1 MLTYKVMVI
10 AALILSLAA
19 SLIWNWNQHL
29 DKLEMRDALA
39 ASQSRVEELRAD
51 IRRQAEALAER
62 EKKIT
67 ALANEK
73 YRLNKRL
80 KEAIDRE
87 QEVREWAYDR
97 VPDAVCG
104 LLREKRQPPAG
115 KAWQARQPESEMP
128 ESWNR
133 ARIISLPEVAE

>member
-29 DKLEMRDALA
+29 DKLEMRDALE

-62 EKKIT
+62 ETEINSLT
-67 ALANEK
+67 AAKN
-73 YRLNKRL
+73 RLNRQLREAAANDAETKLWVDAIVPASVDRL
-80 KEAIDRE
+80 LRGEDGSAVHPAD
-87 QEVREWAYDR
+87 AAGA
-97 VPDAVCG
+97 VPDAG
-104 LLREKRQPPAG
+104 MERQD
-115 KAWQARQPESEMP
+115 QR
-128 ESWNR
+128 
-133 ARIISLPEVAE
+133 